1 MKKSTEIPEIT
12 ELDFTPLPKIDAA
25 DEKMRPSQ
33 SYWQDAMR
41 RFVKNKRAMAA
52 AFSLILML
60 CICLLGPFIWTVDPN
75 QQQLNEALQ
84 APSWSFQGRA
94 AKIIADPDSSD
105 LQTFV
110 PQAGELNSA
119 VPGLETRGLASTVQ
133 IHLSWQAP
141 PGAHAFQI
149 YRNELVPLDRQ
160 TLGVPLARVKGTE
173 YRDALKLELI
183 DYYYSV
189 VAIDQNGEESPLYST
204 LQVNV
209 EQAFSL
215 SDAKRLGYDVKVGDT
230 VTLNAHPLG
239 TDSLGRDLLAR
250 IMKGGQVSLYIGIIA
265 PLIYIFLGIL
275 IGGISGYLGGKADGL
290 IMRFTD
296 FVIAL
301 PFLLF
306 MILFKVA
313 AGNSSENSINII
325 LISLIILSWPGSARL
340 IRGQVLQL
348 REEPYIQ
355 AARLL
360 GGSPLYIIFRHLLP
374 NTLGVILV
382 SLSFAIPSCIFT
394 EAFLSFIGMG
404 VVLPDT
410 SWGAMCNEGVK
421 LMITYPYLLIVPSV
435 FISITVLAFNILG
448 DGLRDALDA
457 KMRSRE

>member
-1 MKKSTEIPEIT
+1 MKKATEIPDIA
-12 ELDFTPLPKIDAA
+12 ELDFSPVPKSEAHE
-25 DEKMRPSQ
+25 EKMRPSQ

-41 RFVKNKRAMAA
+41 RFVKNKRAMLAA
-52 AFSLILML
+52 LSLVIML
-60 CICLLGPFIWTVDPN
+60 GICLLGPLVWRVDPN
-75 QQQLNEALQ
+75 LQQLNEALQ
-84 APSWSFQGRA
+84 SPSWSFEGRT
-94 AKIIADPDSSD
+94 AKVIADPDNSRM
-105 LQTFV
+105 QTFV
-110 PQAGELNSA
+110 PQAGILNST
-119 VPGLETRGLASTVQ
+119 VENIVTVGLASTVQ

-149 YRNELVPLDRQ
+149 YRNELPPLDRS
-160 TLGVPLARVKGTE
+160 TLGVPLALVRGLE

-183 DYYYSV
+183 DYYYSI
-189 VAIDQNGEESPLYST
+189 VAIDQDGKESDSYKT

-215 SDAKRLGYDVKVGDT
+215 SDAKRLGFDVEVGDS
-230 VTLNAHPLG
+230 VVLNAHPLG

-265 PLIYIFLGIL
+265 PLIYIFLGII
-275 IGGISGYLGGKADGL
+275 IGGISGYLGGKADSL

-325 LISLIILSWPGSARL
+325 LFSLILLSWPGSARL

>member
-1 MKKSTEIPEIT
+1 MKATKNIPKIE
-12 ELDFTPLPKIDAA
+12 ELDFTPLPKSAVNE
-25 DEKMRPSQ
+25 EKMRPSQ

-41 RFVKNKRAMAA
+41 RFCKNKRAMLAA
-52 AFSLILML
+52 LSLML
-60 CICLLGPFIWTVDPN
+60 MLALCILGPFIWRVDPN
-75 QQQLNEALQ
+75 LQQLNEALQ
-84 APSWSFQGRA
+84 SPSWSFQGRSA
-94 AKIIADPDSSD
+94 QVIADPDNSD
-105 LQTFV
+105 RPTFI
-110 PQAGELNSA
+110 PHPGELSEA
-119 VPGLETRGLASTVQ
+119 VKELKTVGLASTVQ
-133 IHLSWQAP
+133 IHISWQALR
-141 PGAHAFQI
+141 GAHSFKVF
-149 YRNELVPLDRQ
+149 RNEYPPLNRA
-160 TLGVPLARVKGTE
+160 TLGVPLAEVRGLE

-189 VAIDQNGEESPLYST
+189 VALDQNGQESDLYST
-204 LQVNV
+204 YQVNV

-215 SDAKRLGYDVKVGDT
+215 SEAKRHGHDVKVGDH
-230 VTLNAHPLG
+230 VMLSAHPLG

-265 PLIYIFLGIL
+265 PFIYIILGIL
-275 IGGISGYLGGKADGL
+275 IGGISGYLGGKIDSL

-313 AGNSSENSINII
+313 AGNASENSINII
-325 LISLIILSWPGSARL
+325 LFSLILLSWPGSARL

-360 GGSPLYIIFRHLLP
+360 GGSPLYIIIRHLLP

-421 LMITYPYLLIVPSV
+421 LMITYPYLLIVPSI
-435 FISITVLAFNILG
+435 FISITVLAFNVLG

-457 KMRSRE
+457 KMRSKE